1 MWFTMLNTVYLDY
14 LLASLK
20 QVANHQNF
28 DQHIKNYLFFYG
40 STIRAQLTQR
50 LSKYWWV
57 GKRLYDEQNADTD
70 PYWLIRFFC
79 ELDLSGKAISFFAS
93 KLTNNQDIALGIV
106 EGIYARRDR
115 VKNVKETY
123 SYINKHFNMIGGVKV
138 LDIMTR
144 AQVKQETMDFIDYF
158 TANPHTLPA
167 KNRQIII

>member
-1 MWFTMLNTVYLDY
+1 M
-14 LLASLK
+14 
-20 QVANHQNF
+20 
-28 DQHIKNYLFFYG
+28 
-40 STIRAQLTQR
+40 
-50 LSKYWWV
+50 SKYWWV

-93 KLTNNQDIALGIV
+93 KLTSNQDIALGIV

-158 TANPHTLPA
+158 TANPHTLPV